1 MTMDGAML
9 ARIGAI
15 IFIAFA
21 ITAAVLELRD
31 DKRPAH
37 TDFTIHAARPSAS
50 DPLHAELLRC
60 QQLGEAA
67 TRDSDCLKAWAESRR
82 RFLSPSS
89 SEEAAQ

>member
-1 MTMDGAML
+1 MDGAIL

-15 IFIAFA
+15 IFVAFA

-31 DKRPAH
+31 DKRPVDA
-37 TDFTIHAARPSAS
+37 DFTVHETRPSTS
-50 DPLHAELLRC
+50 DPLHRELLQC

-89 SEEAAQ
+89 SAEAVQ

>member
-1 MTMDGAML
+1 MDGTML

-15 IFIAFA
+15 IFVAFA

-31 DKRPAH
+31 DKRPVDA
-37 TDFTIHAARPSAS
+37 DFTIHAARPDTS
-50 DPLHAELLRC
+50 DPLHRELLRC

-67 TRDSDCLKAWAESRR
+67 TRDPGCLNAWAESRR

-89 SEEAAQ
+89 SAEAVQ